1 MLIEVASSY
10 VVVTGTSNANGLPR
24 YEFSHGYG
32 DGGPILEAL
41 DEMYCQGLYGTRSDG
56 QARDMV
62 FATSYVAEKLGY
74 GLVIPVATQ
83 ARVEKEVE
91 FDLEQLPDVAVF

>member
-10 VVVTGTSNANGLPR
+10 VVVTGTSNSNALPR

-41 DEMYCQGLYGTRSDG
+41 EEMYCQGLYGTGSVG
-56 QARDMV
+56 QVCDMV
-62 FATSYVAEKLGY
+62 FAMSRVAKQNLN
-74 GLVIPVATQ
+74 LLRA
-83 ARVEKEVE
+83 
-91 FDLEQLPDVAVF
+91 